1 MAKNELNEYEAKFV
15 KDFSGFVNGRIS
27 SPKRVGDEL
36 TNDHRYLVQE
46 KFKVA
51 LGFLETLA
59 LNWHKGY
66 FDTRNEWA
74 CKLSAEMIDTLIEEG
89 LYVPSDK
96 YKF

>member
-1 MAKNELNEYEAKFV
+1 MAKNELNEYESKFV
-15 KDFSGFVNGRIS
+15 KDFSGFVNGRLS

-59 LNWHKGY
+59 LNWHKGN

>member
-1 MAKNELNEYEAKFV
+1 MANYELNEYEAKFV
-15 KDFSGFVNGRIS
+15 KEFSSFVNGRLS

-51 LGFLETLA
+51 LAFLENLA

-66 FDTRNEWA
+66 YDARNEWA
-74 CKLSAEMIDTLIEEG
+74 CKLSAEMIDKLIDED
-89 LYVPSDK
+89 LYVPSDN